1 MSQQPNSMSI
11 TWCAARVADARR
23 RAKPLTHTLPSQG
36 ASHDRRLL
44 LAAYDAHELEIM
56 QLRGQ
61 LRDAEQVIKDL
72 SRP

>member
-1 MSQQPNSMSI
+1 
-11 TWCAARVADARR
+11 
-23 RAKPLTHTLPSQG
+23 LPSQG